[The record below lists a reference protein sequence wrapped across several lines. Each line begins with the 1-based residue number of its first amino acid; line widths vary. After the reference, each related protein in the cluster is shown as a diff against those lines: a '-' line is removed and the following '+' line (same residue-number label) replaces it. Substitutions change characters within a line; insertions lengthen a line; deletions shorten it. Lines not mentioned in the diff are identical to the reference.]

1 MRKGKKK
8 RTLHS
13 PLLPSSRHCHLCCSV
28 EQATQIYCEERS
40 TAMWNTLTSMMK
52 SWYGLRGSGP
62 TALVNSCRCFTKKR
76 PRFFSSFEIFS
87 LKSRFVT
94 SSFTLNNDV
103 RTVIGFGHK
112 FWTFLVT
119 LSSSSKLPLSGSPKG
134 IQTRKWK
141 KERKRKSS
149 KKKSN
154 LFLGKSK
161 QVLSVCYSAV
171 PLDFLLLYH
180 LQPVFNFTYILGNI
194 QLIQKSNQMVYMVSK
209 KNFFQFHPDP
219 FSWYS
224 SQTFGIFFNCF
235 QCSRFM
241 IIRFFC
247 YSSIKPA
254 QINFLCVM
262 TENKYSTCYCH
273 SEN

>member
-149 KKKSN
+149 KKK
-154 LFLGKSK
+154 
-161 QVLSVCYSAV
+161 V
-171 PLDFLLLYH
+171 
-180 LQPVFNFTYILGNI
+180 
-194 QLIQKSNQMVYMVSK
+194 
-209 KNFFQFHPDP
+209 
-219 FSWYS
+219 
-224 SQTFGIFFNCF
+224 
-235 QCSRFM
+235 
-241 IIRFFC
+241 
-247 YSSIKPA
+247 
-254 QINFLCVM
+254 
-262 TENKYSTCYCH
+262 
-273 SEN
+273 

>member
-1 MRKGKKK
+1 MVVLKGY
-8 RTLHS
+8 RQES
-13 PLLPSSRHCHLCCSV
+13 
-28 EQATQIYCEERS
+28 
-40 TAMWNTLTSMMK
+40 
-52 SWYGLRGSGP
+52 
-62 TALVNSCRCFTKKR
+62 
-76 PRFFSSFEIFS
+76 
-87 LKSRFVT
+87 
-94 SSFTLNNDV
+94 
-103 RTVIGFGHK
+103 
-112 FWTFLVT
+112 
-119 LSSSSKLPLSGSPKG
+119 
-134 IQTRKWK
+134 
-141 KERKRKSS
+141 ERKSVREKAA

-254 QINFLCVM
+254 QINFLYVITDWEQIFYLLLPFGELVSQQCKVLYFNILED
-262 TENKYSTCYCH
+262 TLKKYDNQLFLTFLLCCLFTIFFYYKC
-273 SEN
+273 